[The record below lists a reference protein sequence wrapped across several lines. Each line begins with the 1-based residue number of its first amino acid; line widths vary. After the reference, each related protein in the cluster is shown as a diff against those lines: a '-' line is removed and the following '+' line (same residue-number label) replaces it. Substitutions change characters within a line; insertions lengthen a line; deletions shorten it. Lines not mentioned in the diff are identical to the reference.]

1 MGMNAVGP
9 PVPFGGAPHGGQ
21 EPLEDL
27 ILLRRSPPALIKLG
41 FHCGKDGHPLSL
53 PGELYPLETLSIVT
67 SLTGANIYVN
77 RTLKMPYKIEG
88 RLVLLGYTLVNES

>member
-9 PVPFGGAPHGGQ
+9 PRSPVPFGGAPHGVQ

-41 FHCGKDGHPLSL
+41 FHCGKDEHPLSL
-53 PGELYPLETLSIVT
+53 PGEFYPLETLSIVT

-77 RTLKMPYKIEG
+77 RTLKCHTKLKG
-88 RLVLLGYTLVNES
+88 D